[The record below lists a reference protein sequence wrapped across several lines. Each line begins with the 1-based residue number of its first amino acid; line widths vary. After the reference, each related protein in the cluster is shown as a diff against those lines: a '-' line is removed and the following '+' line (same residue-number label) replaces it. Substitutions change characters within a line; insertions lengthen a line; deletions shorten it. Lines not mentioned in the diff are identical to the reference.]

1 MNNLNGVMKNIN
13 AVMKNLNKN
22 LNAVMKN
29 LKHKFVPFKNL
40 LVPQRRGVG
49 LVAPNYPCVYVQN
62 YCVALKFL
70 LCKHASFFS
79 IMFGFPQSV
88 VVDT

>member
-1 MNNLNGVMKNIN
+1 MWNTGICSDVIEQCRTNNG
-13 AVMKNLNKN
+13 LNKN
-22 LNAVMKN
+22 INAVMKN

-40 LVPQRRGVG
+40 LVLQRRSVG

-62 YCVALKFL
+62 CVALKFCGVNML
-70 LCKHASFFS
+70 GFFQLCLAFH
-79 IMFGFPQSV
+79 SV